1 MQALENLPL
10 SSLDLV
16 ALIWFLFC
24 WLGYSHYVNTH
35 EKSLMTVM
43 AKWRDRWAM
52 TMLKRDNRIM
62 DSQVIMGLSGVVTFF
77 CSTSLF
83 ITAGLFAAIA
93 TSEQIVTMLN
103 QLSFV
108 TKTEIST
115 VELKLALMTLIF
127 IYAFFKFAWSM
138 MQHSYSAVI
147 LAAVSNASSHEQ
159 AKTSET
165 EDVAK
170 LMSRLSTLGAQHF
183 NDGVRAYY
191 FALSVISW
199 FIHPLV
205 FILVIGWVI
214 LVLYRRDFYSKMVKH
229 LHKTI

>member
-10 SSLDLV
+10 SLLDWV
-16 ALIWFLFC
+16 ALLWFLVC

-35 EKSLMTVM
+35 EKSLMTIM

-52 TMLKRDNRIM
+52 AMLKRDNRIM

-93 TSEQIVTMLN
+93 TSEKIVALLN

-108 TKTEIST
+108 ITTEVKV
-115 VELKLALMTLIF
+115 VELKLALMTVIF

-147 LAAVSNASSHEQ
+147 LASVSNDTTDNTAETQ
-159 AKTSET
+159 QPPAK
-165 EDVAK
+165 A
-170 LMSRLSTLGAQHF
+170 G
-183 NDGVRAYY
+183 G
-191 FALSVISW
+191 
-199 FIHPLV
+199 LV
-205 FILVIGWVI
+205 
-214 LVLYRRDFYSKMVKH
+214 
-229 LHKTI
+229 

>member
-10 SSLDLV
+10 SLLDWV
-16 ALIWFLFC
+16 ALLWFLVC

-35 EKSLMTVM
+35 EKSLMTIM

-52 TMLKRDNRIM
+52 AMLKRDNRIM

-93 TSEQIVTMLN
+93 TSEKIVALLN

-108 TKTEIST
+108 ITTEVKV
-115 VELKLALMTLIF
+115 VELKLALMTVIF

-147 LAAVSNASSHEQ
+147 LASVSNDTTDNTAEN
-159 AKTSET
+159 ET
-165 EDVAK
+165 VAR

-183 NDGVRAYY
+183 NDGVRSYY

-199 FIHPLV
+199 FIHPMV
-205 FILVIGWVI
+205 FILVISWVI

-229 LHKTI
+229 LHNTI

>member
-1 MQALENLPL
+1 
-10 SSLDLV
+10 
-16 ALIWFLFC
+16 
-24 WLGYSHYVNTH
+24 
-35 EKSLMTVM
+35 MTIM

-52 TMLKRDNRIM
+52 AMLKRDNRIM

-93 TSEQIVTMLN
+93 TSEKIVALLN

-108 TKTEIST
+108 ITTEVKV
-115 VELKLALMTLIF
+115 VELKLALMTVIF

-147 LAAVSNASSHEQ
+147 LASVGNDTTDNTAEN
-159 AKTSET
+159 ET
-165 EDVAK
+165 VAR

-183 NDGVRAYY
+183 NDGVRSYY

-199 FIHPLV
+199 FIHPMV
-205 FILVIGWVI
+205 FILVISWVI

-229 LHKTI
+229 LHNTI

>member
-10 SSLDLV
+10 SLLDWV
-16 ALIWFLFC
+16 ALLWFLVC

-35 EKSLMTVM
+35 EKSLMTIM

-52 TMLKRDNRIM
+52 AMLKRDNLIM

-93 TSEQIVTMLN
+93 TSEKIVALLN

-108 TKTEIST
+108 ITTEVKV
-115 VELKLALMTLIF
+115 VELKLALMTVIF

-147 LAAVSNASSHEQ
+147 LASVSNDTTDNTAEN
-159 AKTSET
+159 ET
-165 EDVAK
+165 VAR

-183 NDGVRAYY
+183 NDGVRSYY

-199 FIHPLV
+199 FIHPMV
-205 FILVIGWVI
+205 FILVISWVI

-229 LHKTI
+229 LHNTI

>member
-10 SSLDLV
+10 SLLDWV
-16 ALIWFLFC
+16 ALLWFLVC

-35 EKSLMTVM
+35 EKSLMTIM

-52 TMLKRDNRIM
+52 AMLKRDNRIM

-93 TSEQIVTMLN
+93 TSEKIVALLN

-108 TKTEIST
+108 ITTEVKV
-115 VELKLALMTLIF
+115 VELKLALMTVIF

-147 LAAVSNASSHEQ
+147 LASVGNDTTDNTAEN
-159 AKTSET
+159 ET
-165 EDVAK
+165 VAR

-183 NDGVRAYY
+183 NDGVRSYY

-199 FIHPLV
+199 FIHPMV
-205 FILVIGWVI
+205 FILVISWVI

-229 LHKTI
+229 LHNTI

>member
-10 SSLDLV
+10 SLLDWV
-16 ALIWFLFC
+16 ALLWFLFC

-35 EKSLMTVM
+35 EKSLMTIM
-43 AKWRDRWAM
+43 ARWRDRWAM
-52 TMLKRDNRIM
+52 AMLKRDNRIM

-93 TSEQIVTMLN
+93 TSEKIVALLN

-108 TKTEIST
+108 ITTEVKV
-115 VELKLALMTLIF
+115 VELKLALMTVIF

-147 LAAVSNASSHEQ
+147 LASVSNDTTDNNEEN
-159 AKTSET
+159 ET
-165 EDVAK
+165 VAR

-183 NDGVRAYY
+183 NDGVRSYY

-199 FIHPLV
+199 FIHPTV
-205 FILVIGWVI
+205 FILVISWVI

-229 LHKTI
+229 LHNTI

>member
-10 SSLDLV
+10 SLLDWV
-16 ALIWFLFC
+16 ALLWFLFC

-35 EKSLMTVM
+35 EKSLMTIM
-43 AKWRDRWAM
+43 ARWRDRWAM
-52 TMLKRDNRIM
+52 AMLKRDNRIM

-93 TSEQIVTMLN
+93 TSEKIVALLN

-108 TKTEIST
+108 ITTEVKV
-115 VELKLALMTLIF
+115 VELKLALMTVIF

-147 LAAVSNASSHEQ
+147 LASVSNNTTDSNEEN
-159 AKTSET
+159 ET
-165 EDVAK
+165 VAR

-183 NDGVRAYY
+183 NDGVRSYY

-199 FIHPLV
+199 FIHPMV
-205 FILVIGWVI
+205 FILVISWVI

-229 LHKTI
+229 LHNTI

>member
-10 SSLDLV
+10 SLLDWV
-16 ALIWFLFC
+16 ALLWFLFC

-35 EKSLMTVM
+35 EKSLMTIM
-43 AKWRDRWAM
+43 ARWRDRWAM
-52 TMLKRDNRIM
+52 AMLKRDNRIM

-93 TSEQIVTMLN
+93 TSEKIVALLN

-108 TKTEIST
+108 ITTEVKV
-115 VELKLALMTLIF
+115 VELKLALMTVIF

-147 LAAVSNASSHEQ
+147 LASVSNNTTDNNEEN
-159 AKTSET
+159 ET
-165 EDVAK
+165 VAR

-183 NDGVRAYY
+183 NDGVRSYY

-199 FIHPLV
+199 FIHPMV
-205 FILVIGWVI
+205 FILVISWVI

-229 LHKTI
+229 LHNTI

>member
-10 SSLDLV
+10 SLLDWV
-16 ALIWFLFC
+16 ALLWFLFC

-35 EKSLMTVM
+35 EKSLMTIM
-43 AKWRDRWAM
+43 ARWRDRWAM
-52 TMLKRDNRIM
+52 AMLKRDNRIM

-93 TSEQIVTMLN
+93 TSEKIVALLN

-108 TKTEIST
+108 ITTEVKV
-115 VELKLALMTLIF
+115 VELKLALMTVIF

-147 LAAVSNASSHEQ
+147 LASVSNDTTDNNEEN
-159 AKTSET
+159 ET
-165 EDVAK
+165 VAR

-183 NDGVRAYY
+183 NDGVRSYY

-199 FIHPLV
+199 FIHPMV
-205 FILVIGWVI
+205 FILVISWVI

-229 LHKTI
+229 LHNTI

>member
-10 SSLDLV
+10 SLLDWV
-16 ALIWFLFC
+16 ALLWFLFC

-35 EKSLMTVM
+35 EKSLMTIM

-52 TMLKRDNRIM
+52 AMLKRDNRIM

-93 TSEQIVTMLN
+93 TSEKIVALLN

-108 TKTEIST
+108 ITTEVKV
-115 VELKLALMTLIF
+115 VELKLALMTVIF

-147 LAAVSNASSHEQ
+147 LASVSNDTTDNTAEN
-159 AKTSET
+159 ET
-165 EDVAK
+165 VAR

-183 NDGVRAYY
+183 NDGVRSYY

-199 FIHPLV
+199 FIHPMV
-205 FILVIGWVI
+205 FILVISWVI

-229 LHKTI
+229 LHNTI

>member
-10 SSLDLV
+10 SVLDWV
-16 ALIWFLFC
+16 ALVWFLFC
-24 WLGYSHYVNTH
+24 WLGYSRYANTH

-43 AKWRDRWAM
+43 ARWRDRWAM
-52 TMLKRDNRIM
+52 AMLKRDNRIM

-93 TSEQIVTMLN
+93 ASEEIVALLN

-108 TKTEIST
+108 IKTEVSV
-115 VELKLALMTLIF
+115 VELKLALMIVIF

-147 LAAVSNASSHEQ
+147 LASVSNDDAEKSEQ
-159 AKTSET
+159 DEA
-165 EDVAK
+165 VAK

-183 NDGVRAYY
+183 NDGVRSYY
-191 FALSVISW
+191 YALSVISW

-205 FILVIGWVI
+205 FILVISWVI

-229 LHKTI
+229 LRKTIGE